1 MQRKGQAA
9 MEFLMTYGWAIL
21 AAIIVIGI
29 LGFYFF
35 GRGLLTPPA
44 GVVREPFYLNAWNA
58 KASTG
63 ITLELQN
70 KGDETYTIQ
79 SIAVTN
85 CGTTA
90 TAPGDVAAGALQAT
104 TITCTTALVEGE
116 TFNGDITITYIK
128 SGSSVS
134 QTVSGSVRGRVA
146 A

>member
-35 GRGLLTPPA
+35 GRGILTPRA
-44 GVVREPFYLNAWNA
+44 GIVKEPFYLNAWNA

-63 ITLELQN
+63 ITLELKN
-70 KGDETYTIQ
+70 NGDETYNVSAITV
-79 SIAVTN
+79 SG

-90 TAPGDVAAGALQAT
+90 AAPGDVAAGALKAV
-104 TITCTTALVEGE
+104 TIACTTGLTEGS
-116 TFNGDITITYIK
+116 TFKGDITVSYIK
-128 SGSSVS
+128 PGS
-134 QTVSGSVRGRVA
+134 TVPLTATGSMTERVA